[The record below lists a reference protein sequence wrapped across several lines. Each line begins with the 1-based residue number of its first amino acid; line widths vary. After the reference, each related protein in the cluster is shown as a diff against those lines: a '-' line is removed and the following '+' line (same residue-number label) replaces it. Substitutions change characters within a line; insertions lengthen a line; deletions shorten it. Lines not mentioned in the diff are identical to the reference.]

1 MLYELRWL
9 LFNRY
14 ILWFFIILFGPSSQV
29 RSEVGSDRCYI
40 ELNRNWTIEV
50 IEGSESAVER
60 KKPVPIEIGR
70 EWESVL
76 GNRFDGRAIY
86 RTTISKPVQQE
97 QYERWCLEI
106 DGAATSAKVKVEGT
120 EVGRHLGGW
129 TPFQCDIT
137 AWFGIHSESERLDI
151 EIEVDEL
158 VGHNT
163 QGFLPIVVPHFGG
176 IWKSIRLI
184 GYKSQA
190 KIQDYDLR
198 AGGFR
203 GEDRLELEVPVELP
217 KTFPRDKCQIEFRL
231 ANGSGADLN
240 WQPLPWNS
248 PADNKAG
255 EDTDFITQVATGIYR
270 PEKVNRWSPEDPF
283 LYELQIRLLE
293 KSTSNVL
300 DFWTVKVA
308 LREVRTDGRRLLL
321 NGKPLA
327 VRGLLNWGYA
337 PPRLS
342 PTLDEA
348 WIRDELLQAKL
359 RGFNLMKLC
368 LWVPPKK
375 YFELADEL
383 GMLIWMEY
391 PTWHPDFSEKKR
403 MDLKQEFREFFHYD
417 RNHPSVL
424 VRSLTCETGPTAD
437 LKVIQQLYDLAH
449 REIPGAVVEDD
460 SSWIQWNRISDF
472 YDDHPYGNNHTW
484 RQKLDD
490 LDRYILER
498 QAKPLL
504 LGEAIAADTWVTSQ
518 EQLAIQVD
526 SVHAS
531 LSMGALT
538 DYLKSLPSVAE
549 SSEVDTLMESSRRYA
564 WLMRKFQ
571 IETYRDR
578 FPEQGYVVSVIR
590 DFPLAS
596 MGLIDRNN
604 QWKWSPN
611 DFAWHGETMLV
622 LRTPNDRRAF
632 VSGDTVPLEFVQVDS
647 SQDLTNPVLSW
658 RLASV
663 EKSRDFSEG
672 TLELSGD
679 SAGRHVGKLSWR
691 VPNVSAPQL
700 FRMHANMDVHGA
712 LVRNHWDLWITP
724 QRQPGEHKVY
734 MHPSSVNWCESIETP
749 HIIFLPWDGKAKDHV
764 ILTRRWDKQLYSAAV
779 AGARVIML
787 PDNSVGSLAVREH
800 WFLRGGAIA
809 GISHPFWKIYPRE
822 MFRDI
827 QHFDWSGPVLF
838 DSPLI
843 QHVTPIGFLWDN
855 HDLKQYRS
863 HLLAFD
869 CWIGEGRWLASTM
882 GLGNQV
888 DHSDA
893 DLLRAWIVAI
903 QDDSIPVRRLSAE
916 WVEAIEDEIGSKAVS
931 LASEKW
937 LFAPDKDQ
945 RGEVA
950 KWYTET
956 YDRSDWKAI
965 SIEKHW
971 EAQGYESLDGW
982 GWYFTTVQI
991 PAQLRARDSGTN
1003 DEKLYVHFTGAD
1015 DYFELFVDGEKLGSG
1030 GDRELRQTAFEL
1042 RKSFVVPSHAA
1053 EDGKLAIAVRILD
1066 WQGAGGLFRPIYL
1079 SNRPIRETAPVLVE
1093 SQQ

>member
-1 MLYELRWL
+1 MLRELWCSPLNRFL
-9 LFNRY
+9 LS
-14 ILWFFIILFGPSSQV
+14 FFVALLGHGIQV
-29 RSEVGSDRCYI
+29 RSEDGSERCYI
-40 ELNRNWTIEV
+40 DLNRDWSIEV
-50 IEGSESAVER
+50 IEGTASDVER
-60 KKPVPIEIGR
+60 KKRFPIEIGR

-86 RTTISKPVQQE
+86 RTTISKPVQQG
-97 QYERWCLEI
+97 QYQRWCLEI
-106 DGAATSAKVKVEGT
+106 DGAATSAKVKVQGT

-129 TPFQCDIT
+129 TPFQCDIS
-137 AWFGIHSESERLDI
+137 AWLNKHSESERLDI

-176 IWKSIRLI
+176 VWKSIRLI
-184 GYKSQA
+184 GYKSEA
-190 KIQDYDLR
+190 KIEDGDLQVS
-198 AGGFR
+198 GFR
-203 GEDRLELEVPVELP
+203 GADQLELAVPVELP
-217 KTFPRDKCQIEFRL
+217 KAFPRDEYQIEFRIL
-231 ANGSGADLN
+231 NGSGTDGD
-240 WQPLPWNS
+240 WKSLPWK
-248 PADNKAG
+248 PLADNEAE
-255 EDTDFITQVATGIYR
+255 EDRDFVTETAVGFYS
-270 PEKVNRWSPEDPF
+270 PEKINRWSPADPF
-283 LYELQIRLLE
+283 LYELQIRLRN
-293 KSTSNVL
+293 KSTAKIL
-300 DFWTVKVA
+300 DVCTIKAA
-308 LREVRTDGRRLLL
+308 LREVRADGRRLLL
-321 NGKPLA
+321 NGKPVA

-342 PTLDEA
+342 PTLDETS
-348 WIRDELLQAKL
+348 IRDELLQAKL

-375 YFELADEL
+375 YLELADEL

-391 PTWHPDFSEKKR
+391 PTWHPDFSEKK
-403 MDLKQEFREFFHYD
+403 MVDLKQEFREFFHYD

-424 VRSLTCETGPTAD
+424 VRSLTCETGPGAD
-437 LKVIQQLYDLAH
+437 LKVIQELYDLAH

-484 RQKLDD
+484 RQKLDE

-518 EQLAIQVD
+518 EQSAIGAD
-526 SVHAS
+526 SLHAS
-531 LSMGALT
+531 LSIGALT
-538 DYLKSLPSVAE
+538 DYLTSLHSVAE
-549 SSEVDTLMESSRRYA
+549 PREVGTLGASSRRYA
-564 WLMRKFQ
+564 WLMRKYQ
-571 IETYRDR
+571 METYRDR

-604 QWKWSPN
+604 QWKWSPK
-611 DFAWHGETMLV
+611 DFAWHGESMIV
-622 LRTPNDRRAF
+622 LRTPNDRRSFA
-632 VSGDTVPLEFVQVDS
+632 SGENVALEVVQVDP
-647 SQDLTNPVLSW
+647 SQGVTNRLLSW
-658 RLASV
+658 SLTSV
-663 EKSRDFSEG
+663 DPVRDFSAG
-672 TLELSGD
+672 TLELTGD
-679 SAGRHVGKLSWR
+679 AEGRYVGKVAWK
-691 VPNVSAPQL
+691 VPDVAAPQL
-700 FRMHANMDVHGA
+700 FRMHAKMDVHGR
-712 LVRNHWDLWITP
+712 LISNHWDFWITP
-724 QRQPGEHKVY
+724 QYQARELEVY
-734 MHPSSVNWCESIETP
+734 MHPSSVNWCESIEMP
-749 HIIFLPWDGKAKDHV
+749 HIIFLPWDGKAKDRV
-764 ILTRRWDKQLYSAAV
+764 ILTRRWDKELYNAAL

-800 WFLRGGAIA
+800 WFLRGGPIA

-838 DSPLI
+838 DSPLL

-869 CWIGEGRWLASTM
+869 CWIGEGRWLASTL

-888 DHSDA
+888 DHSDV

-903 QDDSIPVRRLSAE
+903 QDDSLPVRRLSAE
-916 WVEAIEDEIGSKAVS
+916 WVEAIGNEIGSKAVS
-931 LASEKW
+931 LASGDW
-937 LFAPDKDQ
+937 LFAPDKEE
-945 RGEVA
+945 RGESA
-950 KWYTET
+950 KWYNEAH
-956 YDRSDWKAI
+956 DRADWKAI

-991 PAQLRARDSGTN
+991 PSELRAGDSGPN
-1003 DEKLYVHFTGAD
+1003 AESLHVHFTGAD

-1030 GDRELRQTAFEL
+1030 GNRELRQTAFEL
-1042 RKSFVVPSHAA
+1042 RKSFVVPNHAI

-1093 SQQ
+1093 AQ